1 MSKSINSVYELESG
15 DCLVFKGNIQFLT
28 GVVEGTRCK
37 FIKVINE
44 NIVEIEGP
52 SLVFRIGHKF
62 LKDYFYRNLREKAFE
77 TLGL

>member
-1 MSKSINSVYELESG
+1 MSKRINSVYELEYG
-15 DCLVFKGNIQFLT
+15 DYLVFKGNIQFLK